1 MIFDCRLLES
11 SAIPTH
17 HIFVAKVLTVRMDNS
32 HSGLAQSIEVIV
44 GLSLQPL
51 SDVAF
56 LLTHSCAHVAVAGKV
71 LARRMQR

>member
-32 HSGLAQSIEVIV
+32 HSALAQSIEVIV
-44 GLSLQPL
+44 GLRLQPL

-56 LLTHSCAHVAVAGKV
+56 LLTLSCAHVAVAGKV
-71 LARRMQR
+71 LARRIHR